1 MYVYTSFFQKKD
13 VLYFDNWL
21 IIRVA
26 NYCIRLYNSQ
36 ILSAGV
42 SQTYGTK

>member
-1 MYVYTSFFQKKD
+1 MGPSANY
-13 VLYFDNWL
+13 VLYAMIIV

-26 NYCIRLYNSQ
+26 NYCIRLYNPP